1 MRMSSEGKGR
11 TVATG
16 GRARQARAIE
26 KRKSILDSAIELM
39 FAQGLQ
45 GVTHRQVA
53 ARASVPVGSIGYY
66 FNTRDELLIHAL
78 QVHGEVLDAG
88 AEAIVA
94 DLPEGQ
100 KLSSAEAARILLDIY
115 LPGHHDLLIGWV
127 GVKMDC
133 VRESTTLQENLQA
146 QRTRA
151 LEHLAQALHKVG
163 YERLRAELV
172 VLVIE
177 GAVVEAA
184 VAGEASAEKYTLKSL
199 ELLLSAA

>member
-1 MRMSSEGKGR
+1 MSSDGKGR
-11 TVATG
+11 AVATVR
-16 GRARQARAIE
+16 RAQQARAIE
-26 KRKSILDSAIELM
+26 KRQSILDSAVELM

-66 FNTRDELLIHAL
+66 FNTRDELLVHAL
-78 QVHGEVLDAG
+78 RMHGETTD
-88 AEAIVA
+88 AEASALVTEMA
-94 DLPEGQ
+94 DGQ
-100 KLSSAEAARILLDIY
+100 KLSSEEAAKILLDIY
-115 LPGHHDLLIGWV
+115 LPGRHDLLIGWV

-133 VRESTTLQENLQA
+133 VRESTALQETLQA
-146 QRTRA
+146 QRARV
-151 LEHLAQALHKVG
+151 LEHLAQALRKTG

-184 VAGEASAEKYTLKSL
+184 VAGQAPAEKYALDSL
-199 ELLLSAA
+199 QLLLSAS